1 MSPPTAD
8 AVLLAW
14 ERGRHRH
21 PLDRSLLLYA
31 LAAPEED
38 PKNLADRPLGER
50 NRALLGLRGALFGD
64 RLSARVDCPSCTE
77 PLEFEL
83 SAGALLSGERPA
95 RDGVELDGLRFR
107 LPTTRDLAAVAHH
120 ADAESAMRGLVALL
134 AESTLALEPRPDV
147 AWLDRLEAAF
157 ESADPQNDLSLSLT
171 CSACSTTWTTPFDV
185 ASYLWVELE
194 GRAQRLLDDV
204 HHLARAY
211 GWSER
216 EILNLTEERRSAY
229 LERALA

>member
-1 MSPPTAD
+1 MSALTAD
-8 AVLLAW
+8 TVLLTW

-31 LAAPEED
+31 LAVPDED
-38 PKNLADRPLGER
+38 PINLADRPLGER

-64 RLSARVDCPSCTE
+64 RMSARVDCPSCAE

-83 SAGALLSGERPA
+83 STTALLSGERPA
-95 RDGVELDGLRFR
+95 RDGVELDGVRFR
-107 LPTTRDLAAVAHH
+107 LPTTRDLGAVAHH

-134 AESTLALEPRPDV
+134 AESTLALEPRADA
-147 AWLDRLEAAF
+147 AWLERLEAAL
-157 ESADPQNDLSLSLT
+157 ESADPQSDLSLSLT
-171 CSACSTTWTTPFDV
+171 CSACCTTWTTPFDV
-185 ASYLWVELE
+185 ASYLWVELD

-211 GWSER
+211 GWSEQD
-216 EILNLTEERRSAY
+216 ILNLTEERRIAY

>member
-1 MSPPTAD
+1 MSTPLAD

-38 PKNLADRPLGER
+38 PRALADRPLGQR
-50 NRALLGLRGALFGD
+50 NRALLGLRRDLFGD
-64 RLSARVDCPSCTE
+64 RLSARVDCPSCAE

-83 SAGALLSGERPA
+83 SAAALLSDGRAA
-95 RDGVELDGLRFR
+95 RDLVELDGVRFR
-107 LPTTRDLAAVAHH
+107 LPTTRDLGAVAHH
-120 ADAESAMRGLVALL
+120 TDADAAMRGLVALL
-134 AESTLALEPRPDV
+134 AESTLTLEPRPSV
-147 AWLDRLEAAF
+147 AWFERLEAAL
-157 ESADPQNDLSLSLT
+157 ESADPHGDLSLSLT
-171 CSACSTTWTTPFDV
+171 CSACAETWSTPLDI
-185 ASYLWVELE
+185 AGYLWTELE
-194 GRAQRLLDDV
+194 SRAQRLLDDV

-216 EILNLTEERRSAY
+216 EILSLSEERRAAY